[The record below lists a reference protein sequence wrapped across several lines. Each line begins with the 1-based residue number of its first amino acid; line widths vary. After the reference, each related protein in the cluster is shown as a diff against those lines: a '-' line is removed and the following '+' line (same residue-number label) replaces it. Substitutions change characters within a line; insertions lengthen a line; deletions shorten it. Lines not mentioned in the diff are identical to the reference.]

1 MTKYLVIVESP
12 TKEKTLKKIL
22 GDDYIIKSSKGH
34 LIDLPKTK
42 LGIDI
47 ENNFQPE
54 YVVIPKQRRVLK
66 ELQESIKG
74 KEKVFLA
81 TDPDREGE
89 AIAWHIAQKLKI
101 KNDNNRVSFNEI
113 TERAVSQ
120 AFKNPREINLNMV
133 DSQKARRLLDRLVG
147 YKVSPLLWEKIGKKL
162 SAGRVQSVTL
172 LLICEREE
180 EIGKFKIEGY
190 WTINALLKK
199 IEDEKAE
206 PFEAKLFSV
215 DSKKATINTEKE
227 ATNICK
233 EVKNQDIYVKN
244 INKKKEFKNPQP
256 PFTTS
261 TLQQEGFNRLYF
273 PIKITMLIAQQLYE
287 GINLG
292 DKGNIGLITYM
303 RTDSVRVSN
312 EAKSEAKKYIE
323 EHYGKEFA
331 KSLQSSGK
339 EKDKIKNVNIQDAHE
354 SIRPTYV
361 FNHPELIKKYLTK
374 DQYKLYHLIWQ
385 RFMASRMKA
394 AYLEKIT
401 IDIESGKYIFRTSG
415 SKILFKG
422 YMILSGENDQYLDKI
437 PDLKEEDKLKLLKIE
452 ANQSFTKPPP
462 RYTEASLVK
471 RLEKEGIGRPSTYV
485 PTIGTLQ
492 YRTYVEKVDKK
503 FIPTELGIAVN
514 SFLVQYFPDIV
525 NVAFTAKME
534 KQLDEIESDK
544 KQWENVLDEFYKA
557 FSNDLEKGSQAQKIE
572 MPKVFSDEICEK
584 CGSKMLIKSGRFG
597 KFLACSSF
605 PHCKI
610 TKPFLDKIGVSCPVE
625 GCSGEIIR
633 KKTKKG
639 RTFYGCSNYPKCSFV
654 TWNKPVDK
662 KCPQCNHILV
672 TMKDK
677 KNGFYFKCSNSACNY
692 KDVIKENKKITA
704 DNSKQVNSNLL

>member
-22 GDDYIIKSSKGH
+22 GKDYIIKSSKGH

-54 YVVIPKQRRVLK
+54 YVVIPRQRRVLK
-66 ELQESIKG
+66 ELEESTKS

-89 AIAWHIAQKLKI
+89 AIAWHIAQKLKVEKG
-101 KNDNNRVSFNEI
+101 KNRISFNEI
-113 TERAVSQ
+113 TEKAVSQ

-133 DSQKARRLLDRLVG
+133 NSQKARRLLDRLVG
-147 YKVSPLLWEKIGKKL
+147 YKISPLLWKKIGKKL

-172 LLICEREE
+172 RLICEREE
-180 EIGKFKIEGY
+180 EIAKFKVEEY

-215 DSKKATINTEKE
+215 NSRKATINTKKE
-227 ATNICK
+227 ATKICE
-233 EVKNQDIYVKN
+233 EVKNQNIYIKS
-244 INKKKEFKNPQP
+244 INKKKESKNPQP
-256 PFTTS
+256 SFTTS
-261 TLQQEGFNRLYF
+261 TLQQEAYNKLNF
-273 PIKITMLIAQQLYE
+273 PIKKAMFIAQQLYE
-287 GINLG
+287 GITLG
-292 DKGNIGLITYM
+292 NKGNIGLITYM
-303 RTDSVRVSN
+303 RTDSVRVSD
-312 EAKSEAKKYIE
+312 EAKTEAKKYIE
-323 EHYGKEFA
+323 EHYGKDFA
-331 KSLQSSGK
+331 KSSQNLRKGK
-339 EKDKIKNVNIQDAHE
+339 NKIKNVKIQDAHE

-361 FNHPELIKKYLTK
+361 FNHPESIKKYLTN
-374 DQYKLYHLIWQ
+374 DQYKLYNLIWK
-385 RFMASRMKA
+385 RFIASRMKA

-401 IDIESGKYIFRTSG
+401 IDIESGRYIFRTSG
-415 SKILFKG
+415 FKILFKG
-422 YMILSGENDQYLDKI
+422 YMILYGENSQYLDKL

-485 PTIGTLQ
+485 PTISTLQ
-492 YRTYVEKVDKK
+492 YRTYVEKLDKK
-503 FIPTELGIAVN
+503 FRPTELGITVN
-514 SFLVQYFPDIV
+514 SFLIQYFTDIV
-525 NVAFTAKME
+525 NIAFTAKME
-534 KQLDEIESDK
+534 KQLDEVESDK
-544 KQWENVLDEFYKA
+544 KKWEDVLKIFYKA
-557 FSNDLEKGSQAQKIE
+557 FSSDLEKGNKAQKIE
-572 MPKVFSDEICEK
+572 MPKVFSDEVCDK
-584 CGSKMLIKSGRFG
+584 CGRKMLIKNGRFG
-597 KFLACSSF
+597 KFLACSGF
-605 PHCKI
+605 PKCKY

-633 KKTKKG
+633 KKTKRG

-654 TWNKPVDK
+654 TWNKPVNK
-662 KCPQCNHILV
+662 KCPQCKHILLIS
-672 TMKDK
+672 KDK
-677 KNGFYFKCSNSACNY
+677 KNGFYYKCSNSACDY
-692 KDVIKENKKITA
+692 KYFIKEDKK
-704 DNSKQVNSNLL
+704 

>member
-22 GDDYIIKSSKGH
+22 GEDYIIKSSKGH

-42 LGIDI
+42 LGISI

-66 ELQESIKG
+66 ELEESTKG

-89 AIAWHIAQKLKI
+89 AIAWHIAQKLKVI
-101 KNDNNRVSFNEI
+101 EGKNRVIFNEI

-120 AFKNPREINLNMV
+120 AFKKPREINLNMV
-133 DSQKARRLLDRLVG
+133 NSQKARRLLDRLVG
-147 YKVSPLLWEKIGKKL
+147 YKISPLLWKKIGKKL

-172 LLICEREE
+172 RLICEREE
-180 EIGKFKIEGY
+180 EIAKFKIEEY
-190 WTINALLKK
+190 WTVDALFKK

-206 PFEAKLFSV
+206 LFEAKLFSIN
-215 DSKKATINTEKE
+215 SKKATIKTKKE
-227 ATNICK
+227 ATEICE
-233 EVKNQDIYVKN
+233 EVKNQDIYIKS
-244 INKKKEFKNPQP
+244 INKKKESKNPQP

-261 TLQQEGFNRLYF
+261 TLQQEAYNKLNF
-273 PIKITMLIAQQLYE
+273 PIKKTMFIAQQLYE
-287 GINLG
+287 GITLG
-292 DKGNIGLITYM
+292 NKGNIGLITYM
-303 RTDSVRVSN
+303 RTDSIRVSD

-323 EHYGKEFA
+323 EHYGKDFA
-331 KSLQSSGK
+331 KSSQNLK
-339 EKDKIKNVNIQDAHE
+339 EVKNKIKNVKIQDAHE

-361 FNHPELIKKYLTK
+361 LNHPESIKKYLTN
-374 DQYKLYHLIWQ
+374 DQYKLYNIIWQ
-385 RFMASRMKA
+385 RFIASRMKA
-394 AYLEKIT
+394 AYLEKTT
-401 IDIESGKYIFRTSG
+401 IDIESGSYIFRTSG
-415 SKILFKG
+415 YQILFKG
-422 YMILSGENDQYLDKI
+422 YMILYGQNNQDLDKI
-437 PDLKEEDKLKLLKIE
+437 PDLKEKDQLKLLKIE

-485 PTIGTLQ
+485 PTISTLQ
-492 YRTYVEKVDKK
+492 YRTYVKKVNKNFK
-503 FIPTELGIAVN
+503 PTELGITVN
-514 SFLVQYFPDIV
+514 SFLIQYFSDII
-525 NVAFTAKME
+525 NIAFTAKME
-534 KQLDEIESDK
+534 KQLDEIESNK
-544 KQWENVLDEFYKA
+544 KKWENVLDEFYKA
-557 FSNDLEKGSQAQKIE
+557 FSHDLEKGSQAQKIE
-572 MPKVFSDEICEK
+572 MPRVFSDEICDK
-584 CGSKMLIKSGRFG
+584 CGSKMLIKNGRFG

-605 PHCKI
+605 PHCKT

-672 TMKDK
+672 IMKDK
-677 KNGFYFKCSNSACNY
+677 KNGFYHKCSNSACTY
-692 KDVIKENKKITA
+692 KDVIKEDKK
-704 DNSKQVNSNLL
+704 

>member
-42 LGIDI
+42 LGISI

-66 ELQESIKG
+66 ELEDSAKG
-74 KEKVFLA
+74 KEKVFIA

-89 AIAWHIAQKLKI
+89 AIAWHISQKLKVTEG
-101 KNDNNRVSFNEI
+101 KNRVIFNEI
-113 TERAVSQ
+113 TERVVSQ
-120 AFKNPREINLNMV
+120 AFEKPREINLNMV
-133 DSQKARRLLDRLVG
+133 NSQKTRRLLDRLVG
-147 YKVSPLLWEKIGKKL
+147 YKISPLLWKKIGKKL

-180 EIGKFKIEGY
+180 EIAKFKIEEY
-190 WTINALLKK
+190 WTINALFKK

-206 PFEAKLFSV
+206 PFEAKLFSIN
-215 DSKKATINTEKE
+215 SKKATIKTKKE
-227 ATNICK
+227 ATEICE
-233 EVKNQDIYVKN
+233 EVKNQESYIKS
-244 INKKKEFKNPQP
+244 INKKKESRNPQP

-261 TLQQEGFNRLYF
+261 TLQQEAYNKLNF
-273 PIKITMLIAQQLYE
+273 PIKKTMFIAQQLYE
-287 GINLG
+287 GITLG
-292 DKGNIGLITYM
+292 NKGNIGMITYM
-303 RTDSVRVSN
+303 RTDSIRVSN
-312 EAKSEAKKYIE
+312 EAKCEAKKYIE
-323 EHYGKEFA
+323 EHYGKDFA
-331 KSLQSSGK
+331 KSSQNLK
-339 EKDKIKNVNIQDAHE
+339 EVKNKIKNVKIQDAHE

-361 FNHPELIKKYLTK
+361 LNHPESIKKYLTN
-374 DQYKLYHLIWQ
+374 DQYKLYNIIWQ
-385 RFMASRMKA
+385 RFIASRMKA
-394 AYLEKIT
+394 AYLEKTT
-401 IDIESGKYIFRTSG
+401 IDIESGSYIFRTSG
-415 SKILFKG
+415 YRILFKG
-422 YMILSGENDQYLDKI
+422 YMLLYGQNNQDVDKI
-437 PDLKEEDKLKLLKIE
+437 PYLKEKDQLKLLKIK

-485 PTIGTLQ
+485 PTISTIQ

-503 FIPTELGIAVN
+503 FVPTELGITVN
-514 SFLVQYFPDIV
+514 SFLIQYFSDIINITV
-525 NVAFTAKME
+525 TAKME

-544 KQWENVLDEFYKA
+544 KKWEKVLDEFYKA

-572 MPKVFSDEICEK
+572 MPRVFSDEICDK
-584 CGSKMLIKSGRFG
+584 CGSKMLIKNGRFG
-597 KFLACSSF
+597 KFLACSKY
-605 PHCKI
+605 PDCKI

-672 TMKDK
+672 IMKNK
-677 KNGFYFKCSNSACNY
+677 KNGFYHKCSNSACNY
-692 KDVIKENKKITA
+692 KDVIKEDKK
-704 DNSKQVNSNLL
+704 